1 MAGLV
6 EKVKYFGDFANQK
19 LGKALNGGLSGGIQN
34 EYAYLRAPG
43 DHSVA
48 GVVSSF
54 AGGSTTGALSPVTK
68 TGNRA
73 VDFVLDR
80 PKDYVSGVINYSS
93 ANLDHWKLEE
103 ANAKGLS
110 SVEKGFA
117 KGIGKEA
124 NTSLKI
130 LTSSPVF
137 PLGHKYE

>member
-54 AGGSTTGALSPVTK
+54 AGGSTTGALSPVIFKRKNPYTDF
-68 TGNRA
+68 A
-73 VDFVLDR
+73 VDR
-80 PKDYVSGVINYSS
+80 GKDYISGVVNYASRTSPNEWDLAQANDKGVSS
-93 ANLDHWKLEE
+93 L
-103 ANAKGLS
+103 
-110 SVEKGFA
+110 EKGTA
-117 KGIGKEA
+117 KGIGKSI
-124 NTSLKI
+124 NKLVYPKTS
-130 LTSSPVF
+130 
-137 PLGHKYE
+137 